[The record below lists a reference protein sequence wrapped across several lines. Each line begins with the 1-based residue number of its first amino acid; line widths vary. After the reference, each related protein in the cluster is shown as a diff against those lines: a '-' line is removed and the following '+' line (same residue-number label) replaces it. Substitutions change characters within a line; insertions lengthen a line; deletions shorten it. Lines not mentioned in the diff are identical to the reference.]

1 MNKYNGLLIA
11 LFVAFTGRLIATE
24 DQKIS
29 SFHESVR
36 QDLKKIVPWYA
47 GLYGFSH
54 CYESIATTYSNIK
67 SPFLKYEFCNAHAK
81 LLLSHV
87 FFAPV
92 VYGGIVGHNVIKEIR
107 QRHNDTREFE
117 AIMDDKE

>member
-11 LFVAFTGRLIATE
+11 LLMGSSAGIIGSE
-24 DQKIS
+24 DQKTS
-29 SFHESVR
+29 PFHESVW
-36 QDLKKIVPWYA
+36 QDLKKIAPWYA

-54 CYESIATTYSNIK
+54 CYESIATICFNIK
-67 SPFLKYEFCNAHAK
+67 SPFLKYEFCNAHTK

-92 VYGGIVGHNVIKEIR
+92 VYGGVVAHNLVKEIR
-107 QRHNDTREFE
+107 KRHNDTREFD
-117 AIMDDKE
+117 AIMDDKD